1 MKIGHNGA
9 LKPCYW
15 FWEKIRTGFRNCY
28 KGFYG
33 INSAQCIQCTP
44 CETLCTHRCV
54 FCWRD
59 IEGETKLQ
67 TEIWDEPKE
76 LVEAFIKN
84 QKDIVKGL
92 NIENYLKN
100 VDIAEEVYSKLV
112 QKRKVSIIELGL
124 SKKKIEQVLKFL
136 PVVRKNN
143 ELVLVDEMTSQEFE
157 NFRRMIKKE
166 YENALNPKHA
176 AISLSG
182 EPMIYPYMDGLLE
195 EFHKKGFTT
204 FIVTNGTLPEKIESL
219 KTLPKQLYVTLPA
232 PNKEIYEKVCRP
244 LISNGWE
251 RLMKTLELLDS
262 LDTRTVIRITAVKYL
277 NMCNPEQYRKL
288 VEQANPWF
296 FEVKGFTLE
305 AYASRIGIRLG
316 ENVDPKK
323 LVPTHEDIVMFAKEI
338 SENFSK
344 FGKIGESKES
354 RFVLMEVDPRG
365 PVEIGE

>member
-1 MKIGHNGA
+1 MKIGHNAA

-59 IEGETKLQ
+59 MENETRLK
-67 TEIWDEPKE
+67 TESWDEPKE

-92 NIENYLKN
+92 NVENYFRT
-100 VDIAEEVYSKLV
+100 VDIAEEVYKKLAH
-112 QKRKVSIIELGL
+112 KRKMRVTELNL
-124 SKKKIEQVLKFL
+124 SKKKTEQVLKFL
-136 PVVRKNN
+136 PVINKGD
-143 ELVLVDEMTSQEFE
+143 EIVLVDEIDPKEFE
-157 NFRRMIKKE
+157 NFRRLIKNE

-182 EPMIYPYMDGLLE
+182 EPMIYPYMSELLE

-219 KTLPKQLYVTLPA
+219 DVLPKQLYVTLPA

-244 LISNGWE
+244 QINDGWE
-251 RLMKTLELLDS
+251 RLMKTLETLNS
-262 LDTRTVIRITAVKYL
+262 LNTRTVIRITAVKHL
-277 NMCNPEQYRKL
+277 NMRCPEEYRKL
-288 VEQANPWF
+288 VEKANPWF
-296 FEVKGFTLE
+296 LEVKGFTLE

-316 ENVDPKK
+316 ENVNPKE
-323 LVPTHEDIVMFAKEI
+323 LVPTHEDILTFSKEI
-338 SENFSK
+338 SENFSV
-344 FGKIGESKES
+344 FGKIGESKDS
-354 RFVLMEVDPRG
+354 RFVLMEVDPKG
-365 PVEIGE
+365 SLEIGE